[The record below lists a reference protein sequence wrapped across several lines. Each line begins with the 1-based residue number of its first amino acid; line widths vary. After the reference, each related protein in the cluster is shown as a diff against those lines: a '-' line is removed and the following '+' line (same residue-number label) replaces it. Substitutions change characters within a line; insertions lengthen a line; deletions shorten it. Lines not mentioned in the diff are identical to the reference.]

1 MEYPPHFSAIR
12 VTTPPQLRAPAS
24 YADLQPVLALEQVHI
39 LDNPAP
45 TAAAGPAPAFLDEL
59 PNQGPIHNMQ
69 VNELLRQLATAYL
82 HDPNSQIAVV
92 RVERGPGGPGQ
103 AHGVRVHITLDLL

>member
-1 MEYPPHFSAIR
+1 MA
-12 VTTPPQLRAPAS
+12 
-24 YADLQPVLALEQVHI
+24 
-39 LDNPAP
+39 
-45 TAAAGPAPAFLDEL
+45 
-59 PNQGPIHNMQ
+59 PIHNMQ

-82 HDPNSQIAVV
+82 HDPDSQIAVV